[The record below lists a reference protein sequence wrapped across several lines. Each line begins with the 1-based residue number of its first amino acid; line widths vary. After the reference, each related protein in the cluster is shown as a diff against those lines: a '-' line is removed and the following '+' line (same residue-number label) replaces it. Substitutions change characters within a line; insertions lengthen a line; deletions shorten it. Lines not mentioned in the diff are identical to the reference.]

1 MTENTEAG
9 KAPAQNQ
16 NSEAKSKE
24 EDDLNLD
31 FSGLKQKIT
40 GLFSSKKTSE
50 EPTHPHS
57 THSSHPE
64 SHHDHPHQVH
74 HHPSQKEEELSL
86 DFTSAI
92 TFGKK
97 HAKWLIPLACILI
110 ALFASVYLRT
120 MPLRMPVAEDWAAN
134 TVYNFYKTNIGN
146 QVSQQYPNLPA
157 QNRNSLVDKEWQKFY
172 DGNKERLKQEISQV
186 ANQYR
191 AQFQDDSGTLYL
203 LGIDPWHF
211 YRMTEYAVNN
221 GYPGSELKDGEP
233 WDAYR
238 LAPLGTSGVFI
249 FHTWF
254 GMAWHKFVNLFT
266 TMPLMAT
273 FFWVGVIFSAL
284 SVIPAF
290 FIGKRISGNNVGG
303 FFTALLMAVSAF
315 FVQRTTGESSDTD
328 VYVVFFPLLII
339 WLFLEALEAKE
350 LKKKLVWGSLAGIST
365 GIFLFAWSGWWY
377 VFDFILAT
385 VGIYLLYTLAKNY
398 QNISETLRSSDFL
411 NTIYLTITYFVTTWI
426 VTSFFDNVK
435 AIFDHAV
442 LGPLGFINIKAVAVN
457 SVWPNIL
464 TTVAELNVVPLEAVI
479 SQLGGKLL
487 FALAIVG
494 VLLTFLK
501 KDENGNRDIKVP
513 VLLAIWFVASLYATT
528 KGVRFTLQATPVFA
542 IAFGAFL
549 GIVWHYASQWV
560 SKELKLDSR
569 ITKVIFFLL
578 LAILLIEPV
587 KAGYAQAYGSVPS
600 MNDGWY
606 NTLLKIKA
614 EAPADAIIT
623 SWWDFGYWF
632 RAIANRAV
640 TFDGGTQVEWGA
652 HWVGNSLLN
661 NEEKSTIGII
671 RMLNCG
677 QNTAFDELHK
687 IFNDTP
693 KEVALLHQIIVQ
705 DKSEAIKTLK
715 DAGLTTEQIASVIK
729 YTHCD
734 ARPDYYITSSDMIG
748 KAGVWGH
755 FGSWDFNKAVM
766 YQQTKDKTQEEAVAY
781 LTKKFNFT
789 AEQATQLHS
798 QIQSTPA
805 DSWIA
810 PWPNYISG
818 INPCETSSEKELLCN
833 VGTSQGTITLSVNL
847 ENKSAIVKTN
857 NPETVVH
864 PDSLV
869 YADKEGIK
877 EKKFSSENN
886 QQILGFSA
894 VLIPQGESGGVTTYG
909 MMLTDPALGASTFT
923 KLYFFNGH
931 GMKCFSKFDDVNS
944 ATGGMVATWKVDYEC
959 KQKNQVFFLPKE
971 EVQAAHLLITLNNRT
986 EEEAKALIDKIKAE
1000 ITTQNFAEYAKKYS
1014 EDPGSKNYGGELGWF
1029 GKGIMVPEFEKAA
1042 FAVNSG
1048 EISQPIKS
1056 QFGWHLI
1063 WVKEKRTS

>member
-1 MTENTEAG
+1 
-9 KAPAQNQ
+9 
-16 NSEAKSKE
+16 
-24 EDDLNLD
+24 
-31 FSGLKQKIT
+31 
-40 GLFSSKKTSE
+40 
-50 EPTHPHS
+50 
-57 THSSHPE
+57 
-64 SHHDHPHQVH
+64 
-74 HHPSQKEEELSL
+74 
-86 DFTSAI
+86 
-92 TFGKK
+92 
-97 HAKWLIPLACILI
+97 
-110 ALFASVYLRT
+110 
-120 MPLRMPVAEDWAAN
+120 
-134 TVYNFYKTNIGN
+134 
-146 QVSQQYPNLPA
+146 
-157 QNRNSLVDKEWQKFY
+157 
-172 DGNKERLKQEISQV
+172 
-186 ANQYR
+186 
-191 AQFQDDSGTLYL
+191 
-203 LGIDPWHF
+203 
-211 YRMTEYAVNN
+211 
-221 GYPGSELKDGEP
+221 
-233 WDAYR
+233 
-238 LAPLGTSGVFI
+238 
-249 FHTWF
+249 
-254 GMAWHKFVNLFT
+254 
-266 TMPLMAT
+266 
-273 FFWVGVIFSAL
+273 
-284 SVIPAF
+284 
-290 FIGKRISGNNVGG
+290 
-303 FFTALLMAVSAF
+303 
-315 FVQRTTGESSDTD
+315 
-328 VYVVFFPLLII
+328 
-339 WLFLEALEAKE
+339 
-350 LKKKLVWGSLAGIST
+350 
-365 GIFLFAWSGWWY
+365 
-377 VFDFILAT
+377 
-385 VGIYLLYTLAKNY
+385 
-398 QNISETLRSSDFL
+398 
-411 NTIYLTITYFVTTWI
+411 
-426 VTSFFDNVK
+426 
-435 AIFDHAV
+435 
-442 LGPLGFINIKAVAVN
+442 
-457 SVWPNIL
+457 
-464 TTVAELNVVPLEAVI
+464 
-479 SQLGGKLL
+479 
-487 FALAIVG
+487 
-494 VLLTFLK
+494 
-501 KDENGNRDIKVP
+501 
-513 VLLAIWFVASLYATT
+513 
-528 KGVRFTLQATPVFA
+528 
-542 IAFGAFL
+542 
-549 GIVWHYASQWV
+549 
-560 SKELKLDSR
+560 
-569 ITKVIFFLL
+569 
-578 LAILLIEPV
+578 
-587 KAGYAQAYGSVPS
+587 
-600 MNDGWY
+600 
-606 NTLLKIKA
+606 
-614 EAPADAIIT
+614 
-623 SWWDFGYWF
+623 
-632 RAIANRAV
+632 
-640 TFDGGTQVEWGA
+640 
-652 HWVGNSLLN
+652 LLN

-986 EEEAKALIDKIKAE
+986 EEAKALIDKIKAE